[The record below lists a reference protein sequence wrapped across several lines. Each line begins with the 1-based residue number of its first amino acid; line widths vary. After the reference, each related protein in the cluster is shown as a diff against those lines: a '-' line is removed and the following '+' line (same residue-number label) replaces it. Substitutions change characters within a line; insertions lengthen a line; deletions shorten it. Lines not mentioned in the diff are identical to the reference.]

1 MIAER
6 IINKNVLPD
15 ISLKPELV
23 YKLENLDVSYNAADE
38 VLTVQWA
45 GEISSEDIRVGYEI
59 VMRQVKLHRPSKL
72 LFDFHKRVSIKRKAQ
87 RWVFSTVFPKILRT
101 VGDNVFVA
109 IVLPVE
115 LYHGLVADMDGDE
128 LMHANNFL
136 IIHHSLYR
144 EEGLRWLATMRASA
158 RR

>member
-6 IINKNVLPD
+6 IIKKNVLPD
-15 ISLKPELV
+15 ISLQPEQV

-38 VLTVQWA
+38 VLTVHWA
-45 GEISSEDIRVGYEI
+45 GEISSADIRGGYEI
-59 VMRQVKLHRPSKL
+59 VMGLVKLHRPRKL
-72 LFDFHKRVSIKRKAQ
+72 LLDFHKRVSIKRRDQ

-128 LMHANNFL
+128 LMHENYFL

-144 EEGLRWLATMRASA
+144 EEGLRWLETMRASA